1 MSLTKGN
8 MRALIAMLKEACKAA
23 GACAKRFQEMY
34 VDAELRTKF
43 VTRLTSLIQEMFG
56 RFNPFNTDAT
66 VKQTFYEPKNWA
78 RPLDEQLELLRVYLP
93 NAWVDPEYLAQRQ
106 AEPVPTGFTRV
117 VVPKLAYVQTHLG
130 LEDIYAEIGVAI
142 EHVCGEHE
150 QKHGAKFKNWRKGE
164 LTPNR
169 VRCHEQAAERR
180 RQAEAAVAGDILIL
194 DVDLAN
200 KTLGGKENI
209 CHTPRWSRE
218 EIGLSDNLMDLSSVD
233 VGWILLLNEQRLTK
247 YEDLAIDVT
256 LEEYFWGADGWVG
269 SLCWH
274 FNDGQL
280 RFSSGDGYCA
290 DEGCATGVARLPGVA
305 GTSDLGNS
313 T

>member
-34 VDAELRTKF
+34 VDAALRANF
-43 VTRLTSLIQEMFG
+43 VQRLTSLIQECFG

-66 VKQTFYEPKNWA
+66 VKQAYNEPKNWA

-106 AEPVPTGFTRV
+106 AEPVPAGFTRV
-117 VVPKLAYVQTHLG
+117 VVPKLAYLQQHLG
-130 LEDIYAEIGVAI
+130 LDDVYTQIGAAI
-142 EHVCGEHE
+142 EHICSEHE
-150 QKHGAKFKNWRKGE
+150 GKHGAKFKNWRKGE
-164 LTPNR
+164 LGSDR
-169 VRCHEQAAERR
+169 VRCHEQAAIRR
-180 RQAEAAVAGDILIL
+180 REAEAAVPGDILIL

-200 KTLGGKENI
+200 KTLGSKERL

-233 VGWILLLNEQRLTK
+233 VGWILLINEARLTK

-256 LEEYFWGADGWVG
+256 LEEYFWDDDGWVD
-269 SLCWH
+269 SLYWC
-274 FNDGQL
+274 FGDEQL
-280 RFSSGDGYCA
+280 RFSYWSGYCA
-290 DEGCATGVARLPGVA
+290 DEDFAAGVARLPGVA
-305 GTSDLGNS
+305 GDSVLGN
-313 T
+313 